1 MLLAAS
7 MVARAF
13 DFSHVAPS
21 GQTIYYDI
29 YGSSAKVVNPDWDYY
44 VKPSGALVLPASVEH
59 NGNTYSVTVI
69 GASAFED
76 CTGLTRVSVPEG
88 VTSIEGFAFYN
99 CSTLDTI
106 ELPSTLTE
114 ILSQAFTYTGYVRN
128 SANRDEHGLLY
139 IGAYLISGADSA
151 DVTVADGTLG
161 VAGMAFYYNHTV
173 TRLTLPATLRFI
185 AGMAIADCINL
196 DTVRCLSAEPPA
208 AVGNAFAQS
217 SQFVVVVPCGA
228 AEAYRAASVWRDY
241 TIIEDTCE
249 TPPVAIADLEAEPS
263 LSVVRVAGGAVIT
276 GAEGMS
282 LTVCDMMGR
291 SVATVSRAVAQQFV
305 TLPSTGVFL
314 LSSPGRKPVKIF
326 YSK

>member
-29 YGSSAKVVNPDWDYY
+29 YGSTVKVVNPDWDYH
-44 VKPSGALVLPASVEH
+44 VKPSGALVLPATVEH
-59 NGNTYSVTVI
+59 NGNTYSVTAI

-99 CSTLDTI
+99 CSALDTI

-128 SANRDEHGLLY
+128 AANRDEQGLLY
-139 IGAYLISGADSA
+139 IGAYLISGADIA
-151 DVTVADGTLG
+151 EVTVADGTLG
-161 VAGMAFYYNHTV
+161 VAGMAFYYNHTITKV
-173 TRLTLPATLRFI
+173 TLPETMRFL
-185 AGMAIADCINL
+185 AGLSFADCTSL
-196 DTVRCLSAEPPA
+196 DTVRCLSAVPPA
-208 AVGNAFAQS
+208 AVGNAFS
-217 SQFVVVVPCGA
+217 ESPSFVVAVPCGA
-228 AEAYRAASVWRDY
+228 ADAYSAADVWRDY
-241 TIIEDTCE
+241 TIVEDGCDTTMDVVE
-249 TPPVAIADLEAEPS
+249 NDLQPRVNVARVYGGT
-263 LSVVRVAGGAVIT
+263 VVS
-276 GAEGMS
+276 GAEGS
-282 LTVCDMMGR
+282 TITVCDVMGR
-291 SVATVSRAVAQQFV
+291 TVASVGRASAAQFLYLPQTGVYMLSVA
-305 TLPSTGVFL
+305 
-314 LSSPGRKPVKIF
+314 GRKPIKIF